1 MSIIQS
7 FISEFMTFYLIY
19 FIVSLFRSAKG
30 RLISFILITLSY
42 IGYLV
47 WPIMSII
54 AFSTDIGQLSEL
66 DRNSLG
72 NEITMIYIVY
82 AAQILTTTIAY
93 FLFTYLF
100 YGRSIQFKNR
110 RLKAFEKAY
119 NGKQNILSI
128 ICQIGMIIL
137 SIALIVIGIVLF
149 ANIKSVS
156 SGKLL
161 MVIISSSA
169 LVVVGLIILI
179 VTLLGFRKKG
189 VNVSKVV
196 KIEKSNDFYFYIKT
210 QYESYLYKSNGRT
223 LKDSINGFDDYYV
236 IENFGTIIQNGNKKE
251 IYGLNVSSVDHN
263 LLNLI
268 NLDLIKNDKLYDL
281 IISIDKLNKEVITV
295 DDEFNVINRKNR

>member
-1 MSIIQS
+1 MGIIQS

-19 FIVSLFRSAKG
+19 FIVSLFKSAKG

-268 NLDLIKNDKLYDL
+268 NLDLIKNDKLYNL

>member
-1 MSIIQS
+1 MGIIQS

>member
-268 NLDLIKNDKLYDL
+268 NLDLIKNDKLYNL

>member
-1 MSIIQS
+1 MGIIQS

-196 KIEKSNDFYFYIKT
+196 KIEKTNDFYFYIKT

>member
-1 MSIIQS
+1 MGIIQS

-268 NLDLIKNDKLYDL
+268 NLDLIKNDKLYNL